1 MSRSRDHLLDVRP
14 LRASAPF
21 RRIWLG
27 SSLGALGQ
35 QITTV
40 AVLYQVWEL
49 TGDPVWT
56 GILGLVRA
64 VPLIV
69 AGLLGGTLADAVDR
83 RTLVLLTSL
92 GQLVA
97 GGGLVLQALLRVE
110 SLALLLGLVAV
121 MSACGGLGAPAKR
134 TFVPRL
140 LPSELVAAGIALQML
155 SFQVAMLTGPALAGV
170 VIGWWGLTACYSLQT
185 LTAAVALWAVWR
197 LPTVPVAGRQRAG
210 WRATVEGVRFVT
222 RRPVLR
228 GLMVTDLVATLTAMP
243 IALFPLVNEQRF
255 GGDPQVLGL
264 FLSAIAV
271 GGTAAGLLLS
281 GAVTR
286 ARRLGLVQFVAAGV
300 WGVGLAG
307 FGLAGELWL
316 ALVTLAVAG
325 AADTLSVTA
334 RGAIVQLA
342 TPDSHRGRVSAVD
355 HVVGVAGPDV
365 GNARAGLVAGLT
377 SAPVALVSGGLAC
390 VAGVVW
396 VALSNRELRHYEQ
409 PSTAA
414 GKTAEA
420 GAAEAHDQ
428 VDRTGIGSH

>member
-1 MSRSRDHLLDVRP
+1 MSPHRHLLDVRP
-14 LRASAPF
+14 LGSSAPF
-21 RRIWLG
+21 RRLWVG
-27 SSLGALGQ
+27 SSLSALGHQ
-35 QITTV
+35 VTTV
-40 AVLYQVWEL
+40 AVLFQVWEL

-56 GILGLVRA
+56 GVLGLVRA

-69 AGLLGGTLADAVDR
+69 CGLVGGTLADAVDR
-83 RTLVLLTSL
+83 RALVLLTTL
-92 GQLVA
+92 GQLAA
-97 GGGLVLQALLRVE
+97 GAGLAVQALLRME

-155 SFQVAMLTGPALAGV
+155 SFQVAMLAGPALAGA
-170 VIGWWGLTACYSLQT
+170 VIGWWGLTVCYLLET
-185 LTAAVALWAVWR
+185 VTAAVSLWAVWR
-197 LPTVPVAGRQRAG
+197 LPAVPVARGHGAG
-210 WRATVEGVRFVT
+210 WRATVAGVRFVT

-255 GGDPQVLGL
+255 GGDPQVLGFL
-264 FLSAIAV
+264 LSAIAV

-286 ARRLGLVQFVAAGV
+286 ARRLGMVQFVAAGV
-300 WGVGLAG
+300 WGLALAG

-316 ALVTLAVAG
+316 ALATLAVAG

-355 HVVGVAGPDV
+355 HVVGAAGPDV
-365 GNARAGLVAGLT
+365 GNARAGFVAGLT
-377 SAPVALVSGGLAC
+377 SAPVALVGGGLAC
-390 VAGVVW
+390 VIGVAW
-396 VALSNRELRHYEQ
+396 VALTNRELRRYQQ
-409 PSTAA
+409 PSATA
-414 GKTAEA
+414 GQTAEA

>member
-1 MSRSRDHLLDVRP
+1 MSPRRHLLDVRP
-14 LRASAPF
+14 LRSSAPF
-21 RRIWLG
+21 RRLWLG
-27 SSLGALGQ
+27 SSLSALGQ
-35 QITTV
+35 QVTTV
-40 AVLYQVWEL
+40 AVLFQVWEL

-56 GILGLVRA
+56 GVLGLVRA

-69 AGLLGGTLADAVDR
+69 CGLLGGTWADAVDR
-83 RTLVLLTSL
+83 RKLVLLTTL

-97 GGGLVLQALLRVE
+97 GAGLALQAVLRVE
-110 SLALLLGLVAV
+110 SLVLLLGLVAV

-140 LPSELVAAGIALQML
+140 LPADLVAAGVALQML
-155 SFQVAMLTGPALAGV
+155 AFQVAMLVGPALAGA
-170 VIGWWGLTACYSLQT
+170 VIGWWGLTVCYLLET
-185 LTAAVALWAVWR
+185 VTAAVSLWAVWR
-197 LPTVPVAGRQRAG
+197 LPAVPVARGQGAG
-210 WRATVEGVRFVT
+210 WRATVAGVRFVT

-243 IALFPLVNEQRF
+243 IALFPLVNEERF

-264 FLSAIAV
+264 LLSAIAV

-286 ARRLGLVQFVAAGV
+286 ARRLGRVQFVAAGV
-300 WGVGLAG
+300 WGLGLTG
-307 FGLAGELWL
+307 FGLAGQLWL
-316 ALVTLAVAG
+316 ALATLAVAG

-355 HVVGVAGPDV
+355 HVVGAAGPDV
-365 GNARAGLVAGLT
+365 GNARAGFVAGLT

-390 VAGVVW
+390 VVGVVW
-396 VALSNRELRHYEQ
+396 VALSNRELRRYEQ
-409 PSTAA
+409 PAGSAA
-414 GKTAEA
+414 QTAEA

-428 VDRTGIGSH
+428 IDRTGVSSH